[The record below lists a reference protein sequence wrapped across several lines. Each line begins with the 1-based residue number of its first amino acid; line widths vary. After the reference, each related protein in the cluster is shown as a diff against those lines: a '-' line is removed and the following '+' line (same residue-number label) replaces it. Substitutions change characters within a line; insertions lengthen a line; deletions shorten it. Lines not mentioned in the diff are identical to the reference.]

1 MNKVYL
7 NKTHLNILKTFFN
20 KNLTYEKFAIVLF
33 DINTYEKET
42 NFNIKY
48 IITPPPKAII
58 ESNDFIIRV
67 DPRFYKYYI
76 RYSKEKKLG
85 FILAH
90 NHPGG
95 IMSDFS
101 ISDKCTEE
109 KIIKLLL
116 INNEIKYHGSMVFN
130 LDTFKIR
137 ILWNNELSTINEFII
152 KDDYQY
158 FHLEKVEDQ
167 YKYR

>member
-20 KNLTYEKFAIVLF
+20 KNLTYEKLAIVLF

-58 ESNDFIIRV
+58 ESNDFMIRV

-85 FILAH
+85 FISMWAMNILLMYLIKREINILH
-90 NHPGG
+90 NVEIHTAMAFG
-95 IMSDFS
+95 IIFWD
-101 ISDKCTEE
+101 
-109 KIIKLLL
+109 LV
-116 INNEIKYHGSMVFN
+116 GAPQ
-130 LDTFKIR
+130 R
-137 ILWNNELSTINEFII
+137 W
-152 KDDYQY
+152 
-158 FHLEKVEDQ
+158 
-167 YKYR
+167 